1 MIRAAICIASL
12 LLAAAD
18 MPLPFYRELKL
29 SSPEMTGSDVI
40 IAQNLLLRDSAVS
53 EFNPNG
59 VYSDTSDQATRNFQE
74 AHGLDVSGV
83 VNEETAALLLEL
95 HSADGVKD
103 TGFTAASMGYL
114 YKFFIPV
121 YKNRSIE
128 SAGVLYDKNNKI
140 LLTFPVRT
148 HGHRDDGSSA
158 EWPDM
163 GNGDYG
169 LNQFSSN
176 GATVT
181 GIVEVDLNSPEPDP
195 ALYGPWPVNR
205 VVRGL
210 EGNGV
215 FLLPNIRD
223 GILLHT
229 GNWTSGGWTPYSPMP
244 NSAGCMHSYPE
255 HVERIYQ
262 ALVREGV
269 VVNENT
275 FSGKNYPY
283 KPQGIAVIEQ
293 QDE

>member
-1 MIRAAICIASL
+1 MLGAIFCIVSL
-12 LLAAAD
+12 ALAAAD

-40 IAQNLLLRDSAVS
+40 IAQNLLLRDSAVAA
-53 EFNPNG
+53 FDPNG
-59 VYSDTSDQATRNFQE
+59 VFSESSDQATRNFQA
-74 AHGLDVSGV
+74 AHGLTADGLLG
-83 VNEETAALLLEL
+83 EETAALLLDL

-103 TGFTAASMGYL
+103 TGFTAASMGYI

-128 SAGVLYDKNNKI
+128 TAGVLYDKHNNI

-148 HGHRDDGSSA
+148 HGHRDDGSDA

-210 EGNGV
+210 EGNAA

-223 GILLHT
+223 GILIHT
-229 GNWTSGGWTPYSPMP
+229 GNWTSGGYTPFTNMP
-244 NSAGCMHSYPE
+244 NSAGCMHSHPE

-269 VVNENT
+269 VVNDNT

-293 QDE
+293 QDV